1 MNLKKDYILVKELT
15 DDMMIDGLIE
25 KYDDNSPFIHAK
37 IIEATDKFIQDISL
51 EYSSLGD
58 CVVLFS
64 RPNKIPYLG
73 NLLVHEADL
82 IATMS
87 KEEYEKRIRGG
98 N

>member
-1 MNLKKDYILVKELT
+1 MELKKDYILVKELT
-15 DDMMIDGLIE
+15 DDMMIDGLLE

-37 IIEATDKFIQDISL
+37 VIEASRDFLYRLNEEYPSQDAVI
-51 EYSSLGD
+51 
-58 CVVLFS
+58 LFS

-73 NLLVHEADL
+73 YLLVHEADI